1 MNTSTQ
7 IKPLNEESEYT
18 EYLFPITPVERL
30 SPIITLHSG
39 VENNGKYGEQIYRLK
54 PEASLEKLHP
64 TLSDRALYGVL
75 GDIVKKVDPFTE
87 AHPAALL
94 LQLLAGTGTIIGRGC
109 KLAYNNTTHH
119 TNLFTIITGDSA
131 KGRKGTSLRLSR
143 QTLRAI
149 DPDWD
154 EDHVI
159 SGLGS
164 GQAII
169 GALRDDPNNTDKR
182 LLIIEEEYS
191 KLMEVMSKSGATLS
205 QTIRD
210 VWDNGN
216 LHSSTKNCILK
227 ASNCHVSLIGHITRE
242 EFSALMD
249 RKKSKLDLKNGLVN
263 RVLWCFSHQS
273 KKLRRVEEMPKD
285 LLQPEHTKLKEAI
298 ASIRSGEFTFSL
310 SEEAWELMDQE
321 MDSIEVGDYGVST
334 DTDHRGTQHVLRI
347 ALIFALLDQ
356 DMEVKP
362 DHLAAAIAIWNYCKK
377 SARWVFEDHE
387 FSLLAN
393 KLFVALERG
402 PLTYQEIY
410 DKVFGKNLRKIR
422 VNKIIGEISHLLEEQ
437 KNLNK

>member
-1 MNTSTQ
+1 MKSHS
-7 IKPLNEESEYT
+7 PLQATLDDGSDYIGD
-18 EYLFPITPVERL
+18 LFPINSDERP
-30 SPIITLHSG
+30 SPLITLPSEA
-39 VENNGKYGEQIYRLK
+39 ENNGKYGEQVYKLK
-54 PEASLEKLHP
+54 PEASLEKPHP
-64 TLSDRALYGVL
+64 TLSDTALYGVL
-75 GDIVKKVDPFTE
+75 GDVVKKIDPFTE
-87 AHPAALL
+87 AHPAAVLI
-94 LQLLAGTGTIIGRGC
+94 QLLAGAGTIIGRGC

-119 TNLFTIITGDSA
+119 TNLFAIITGDSA
-131 KGRKGTSLRLSR
+131 KGRKGTSLRLAR
-143 QTLRAI
+143 QTLKAI
-149 DPDWD
+149 DPLWD
-154 EDHVI
+154 EHNVI

-169 GALRDDPNNTDKR
+169 GALRDDPDNTDKR

-249 RKKSKLDLKNGLVN
+249 RKKNKLDLKNGLVN
-263 RVLWCFSHQS
+263 RVLWCYSHQS

-285 LLQPEHTKLKEAI
+285 LLDSEHTKLKEAI
-298 ASIRSGEFTFSL
+298 ASIRGGEFTFSL
-310 SEEAWELMDQE
+310 SEEGWELMDQE
-321 MDSIEVGDYGVST
+321 LDSIEVGDYGVTT
-334 DTDHRGTQHVLRI
+334 DSDHRGTQQVLRI

-356 DMEVKP
+356 AIEVKP
-362 DHLAAAIAIWNYCKK
+362 DHLAAAIAVWNYCKK

-393 KLFVALERG
+393 KLFIALERG
-402 PLTYQEIY
+402 PLTYQSIY

-422 VNKIIGEISHLLEEQ
+422 VNKIIGEISHLLEAPI
-437 KNLNK
+437 N

>member
-1 MNTSTQ
+1 
-7 IKPLNEESEYT
+7 
-18 EYLFPITPVERL
+18 
-30 SPIITLHSG
+30 
-39 VENNGKYGEQIYRLK
+39 
-54 PEASLEKLHP
+54 
-64 TLSDRALYGVL
+64 
-75 GDIVKKVDPFTE
+75 
-87 AHPAALL
+87 
-94 LQLLAGTGTIIGRGC
+94 
-109 KLAYNNTTHH
+109 
-119 TNLFTIITGDSA
+119 
-131 KGRKGTSLRLSR
+131 
-143 QTLRAI
+143 
-149 DPDWD
+149 
-154 EDHVI
+154 
-159 SGLGS
+159 
-164 GQAII
+164 
-169 GALRDDPNNTDKR
+169 
-182 LLIIEEEYS
+182 
-191 KLMEVMSKSGATLS
+191 
-205 QTIRD
+205 
-210 VWDNGN
+210 
-216 LHSSTKNCILK
+216 
-227 ASNCHVSLIGHITRE
+227 
-242 EFSALMD
+242 
-249 RKKSKLDLKNGLVN
+249 
-263 RVLWCFSHQS
+263 
-273 KKLRRVEEMPKD
+273 MPKD